1 MIKDCKS
8 DSDCNENY
16 FCSFNDDTLNH
27 TCIGNDK
34 NNLYYG
40 CLNKDSSDFKNNK
53 LEIIESKIETDQKSL
68 KNCIDFTRRQKN
80 KDGLSHNYMIYKQKK
95 NVFVDTTTINIYLK
109 CGEQILSVIP
119 YNDYFEL
126 SCNDNQKHCILVSKP
141 GLKNFI
147 FQNSQNCDSKNLK
160 LEIIYE
166 CENEAVKK
174 KEEVPVY
181 LENIQPIQINLD
193 CPINKNDE
201 QFEGKCSSVYY
212 DPDDNISNIIEIN
225 TSMYDC
231 NNPIFKV
238 PRIIN
243 NEDDYKKTKYKK
255 TQVEMKN
262 YDNKINNTIENLKK
276 LKAEKYIKL
285 KKIQTGETITLDQAY
300 NIINN
305 KLNYFTYNEKENWNI
320 FPDYDAAQYLFD
332 DPDINPAIKLYGKV
346 YTLDEALRT
355 ANENN
360 ESYFVW
366 YHNNYE
372 LKDFSSKLFFI
383 DIFSIDNSLF
393 DKANWSV
400 HENVTTAILKIENY
414 ENDNFVDVSPEYR
427 KKELTPEELKIEK
440 LQKLNDT
447 QVKYTNSIIS
457 EYQKLIN
464 NSSNSNNFKYGSGII
479 TNLDNKITNSGQ
491 VIDMNNY
498 EIKMNNQIISILQIV
513 LIFIVGIFIVVIA
526 YYTNLLA
533 RLKNIQK

>member
-1 MIKDCKS
+1 MIKDCKN

-16 FCSFNDDTLNH
+16 FCSFNDDTLTH
-27 TCIGNDK
+27 TCVGNDK

-40 CLNKDSSDFKNNK
+40 CLNKDSNNFQNDK
-53 LEIIESKIETDQKSL
+53 IEIIESKTDIDQKSL

-119 YNDYFEL
+119 YNDYFDL
-126 SCNDNQKHCILVSKP
+126 SCNDNQKNCLLVSKP

-147 FQNSQNCDSKNLK
+147 VQNSQNCNSEKLK

-166 CENEAVKK
+166 CENEGIKK
-174 KEEVPVY
+174 KEEIPIY
-181 LENIQPIQINLD
+181 LNNSQPIQINLK

-201 QFEGKCSSVYY
+201 QFEGKCSSIYY
-212 DPDDNISNIIEIN
+212 DINDINNNIDIN

-231 NNPIFKV
+231 NNPLFKV

-243 NEDDYKKTKYKK
+243 NEDDYKKMKYKK
-255 TQVEMKN
+255 SQVEMKN
-262 YDNKINNTIENLKK
+262 YDDKINDTIENLKK
-276 LKAEKYIKL
+276 LKAEKYIKI

-305 KLNYFTYNEKENWNI
+305 KLNYFTYNSKENWRI
-320 FPDYDAAQYLFD
+320 FSNYDAAQYLFD
-332 DPDINPAIKLYGKV
+332 DPDVNSAIKLYGKV
-346 YTLDEALRT
+346 YTLDEALKT
-355 ANENN
+355 ATENN

-372 LKDFSSKLFFI
+372 LKDYASKLFFI
-383 DIFSIDNSLF
+383 DIFSIDSNLF
-393 DKANWSV
+393 DKSNWSQ
-400 HENVTTAILKIENY
+400 HANVTTSILKIENY
-414 ENDNFVDVSPEYR
+414 ENGVEEEEYKYKSEN
-427 KKELTPEELKIEK
+427 KKFKE
-440 LQKLNDT
+440 LQKLNDD
-447 QVKYTNSIIS
+447 QVKYTNSIIK

-464 NSSNSNNFKYGSGII
+464 NTTNSNNFDYGQGIV
-479 TNLDNKITNSGQ
+479 TELNNKITKSGQ

-498 EIKMNNQIISILQIV
+498 EIKINNQIITILQIV

-526 YYTNLLA
+526 YYSNFFNRTNTI
-533 RLKNIQK
+533 K